1 MDVTIHSIHLLP
13 KQPDQF
19 IVCNKSNTIAIMNMQ
34 GQVTL
39 QHFFKN
45 FINTYMACVI
55 GYFYQVEIFT
65 NYRFL
70 QIFKAGFL

>member
-34 GQVTL
+34 GQVGRL
-39 QHFFKN
+39 HVFKR
-45 FINTYMACVI
+45 ISLIHIIIYYDCVM
-55 GYFYQVEIFT
+55 GYFY
-65 NYRFL
+65 
-70 QIFKAGFL
+70 